1 MNLFSFYF
9 RKRRSGTNTCVRKKQ
24 EKVVI
29 VRRKSVRVMGTD
41 CIQYGCVCT
50 VHTHIHGYGV
60 NDVVHSERLCIA
72 H

>member
-29 VRRKSVRVMGTD
+29 VRRKSVRDVMGTD
-41 CIQYGCVCT
+41 CT
-50 VHTHIHGYGV
+50 VWVWG
-60 NDVVHSERLCIA
+60 E
-72 H
+72 

>member
-24 EKVVI
+24 EKVE
-29 VRRKSVRVMGTD
+29 SLSEERVCVCDGYTD
-41 CIQYGCVCT
+41 CVWVQ
-50 VHTHIHGYGV
+50 YGV
-60 NDVVHSERLCIA
+60 NDVVHSERCIA

>member
-41 CIQYGCVCT
+41 C
-50 VHTHIHGYGV
+50 VHIYIIYGYGV